1 MLRMEIALIIILGFI
16 AYMYYSA
23 ERKHTKLHRTFSV
36 LLLVVIVHL
45 VFDAVTIYTV
55 NHLEQVPIAVNDAF
69 HRVFVGT
76 MAGVL
81 YLFYR
86 YIAAVVEEETK
97 KKMIFD
103 WPAKIFLIVLEII
116 ALVFPIAYIQTPNG
130 NYSAGAYV
138 IASYGGVA
146 IYLALCAGI
155 LIWNWKQIDPKK
167 KFAIG
172 VALLV
177 EFLVCGLQGAYPT
190 RLISGMGITLMTL
203 SFYLTLENPDILR
216 AELTEQKMSMLYLKS
231 QVNPH
236 FLYNT
241 LDTIRIQAQL
251 NGDKKVADLLMRLV
265 DFFRISVKV
274 DRQMVALDDEL
285 ELLEAYMDLM
295 CYRYPNLH
303 CEYDIDPD
311 LGGSLVPNF
320 ILQPLVENSLLHGL
334 KNKGYR
340 GEVVITAKKEGN
352 AIEILIRDS
361 GSGFTDGRK
370 DIIDEMLLHY
380 DKKQAKLEGNSIG
393 ILNVQKRIKLL
404 CGPKYGLSY
413 MENETGGVTARLLL
427 PHEEDAK

>member
-16 AYMYYSA
+16 AYMYFSA

-155 LIWNWKQIDPKK
+155 LIWNWKQIHVKK

-172 VALLV
+172 VALWV

-190 RLISGMGITLMTL
+190 WLISGMGITLMTL

-241 LDTIRIQAQL
+241 LDCISSLASLGKTTEITSIVPKLANIMRMSIKGPDLLLISEDLNYVREYLDIQKMRFQDRLLFLIECSDSMENLYIPKLIIQPVVENAIIHGISESTENGLLSIQLFAVEKDILIKIYNTGPLFSDEVMKKIHGISRTSFSDQKSIGLMNIQMRLKSQFGNAYGLLLENMEDQTSVCVTIRIPQIHS
-251 NGDKKVADLLMRLV
+251 R
-265 DFFRISVKV
+265 
-274 DRQMVALDDEL
+274 
-285 ELLEAYMDLM
+285 
-295 CYRYPNLH
+295 
-303 CEYDIDPD
+303 
-311 LGGSLVPNF
+311 
-320 ILQPLVENSLLHGL
+320 
-334 KNKGYR
+334 
-340 GEVVITAKKEGN
+340 
-352 AIEILIRDS
+352 
-361 GSGFTDGRK
+361 
-370 DIIDEMLLHY
+370 
-380 DKKQAKLEGNSIG
+380 
-393 ILNVQKRIKLL
+393 
-404 CGPKYGLSY
+404 
-413 MENETGGVTARLLL
+413 
-427 PHEEDAK
+427 EDMTK

>member
-16 AYMYYSA
+16 AYMYFST

-116 ALVFPIAYIQTPNG
+116 ALVFPIVYIQTPNG

-155 LIWNWKQIDPKK
+155 LIWNWKQIHVKK

-172 VALLV
+172 VALWV

-190 RLISGMGITLMTL
+190 WLISGMGITLMTL
-203 SFYLTLENPDILR
+203 SFYLTLENPDFLR

-236 FLYNT
+236 FLY
-241 LDTIRIQAQL
+241 
-251 NGDKKVADLLMRLV
+251 
-265 DFFRISVKV
+265 KV

>member
-76 MAGVL
+76 MAG
-81 YLFYR
+81 
-86 YIAAVVEEETK
+86 
-97 KKMIFD
+97 
-103 WPAKIFLIVLEII
+103 
-116 ALVFPIAYIQTPNG
+116 
-130 NYSAGAYV
+130 AYV

-146 IYLALCAGI
+146 IYLALCAGV
-155 LIWNWKQIDPKK
+155 LIWNWKQIHVKK

-172 VALLV
+172 VALWV

-190 RLISGMGITLMTL
+190 WLISGMGITLMTL
-203 SFYLTLENPDILR
+203 YFYLTLENPDILR

>member
-23 ERKHTKLHRTFSV
+23 ERKHTKLHRTFSI

-55 NHLEQVPIAVNDAF
+55 NHLEQVPLVVNDAV

-116 ALVFPIAYIQTPNG
+116 ALVFPIVYIQTPNG

-155 LIWNWKQIDPKK
+155 LIWNWKQIHVKK

-190 RLISGMGITLMTL
+190 WLISGMG
-203 SFYLTLENPDILR
+203 
-216 AELTEQKMSMLYLKS
+216 K
-231 QVNPH
+231 
-236 FLYNT
+236 
-241 LDTIRIQAQL
+241 
-251 NGDKKVADLLMRLV
+251 GDW
-265 DFFRISVKV
+265 
-274 DRQMVALDDEL
+274 
-285 ELLEAYMDLM
+285 
-295 CYRYPNLH
+295 
-303 CEYDIDPD
+303 
-311 LGGSLVPNF
+311 
-320 ILQPLVENSLLHGL
+320 
-334 KNKGYR
+334 
-340 GEVVITAKKEGN
+340 
-352 AIEILIRDS
+352 
-361 GSGFTDGRK
+361 
-370 DIIDEMLLHY
+370 
-380 DKKQAKLEGNSIG
+380 
-393 ILNVQKRIKLL
+393 
-404 CGPKYGLSY
+404 
-413 MENETGGVTARLLL
+413 
-427 PHEEDAK
+427 